1 MPSLL
6 VPIFPLAIC
15 RETAFDVCPGWDNSY
30 VTFSL
35 PFPTEL
41 PVVLPY
47 SSEVQG
53 FFTPL
58 SLGTTSLQ
66 SAFPYWAPHRF
77 HTSRVHLVLF
87 TQQTL
92 EDQLCHTKRPA
103 RLIIPSLDVSFL
115 VVLWSFWW
123 CRHYRE
129 RQDRGRG
136 GLLSKLEWTKV
147 ENAQQ
152 HKCLWVKTRRR
163 WHWCQLSSWPHVS
176 TIT

>member
-6 VPIFPLAIC
+6 VPIFPLAIR

-30 VTFSL
+30 VIFSL
-35 PFPTEL
+35 PFLTEL

-58 SLGTTSLQ
+58 LLGITSLQ
-66 SAFPYWAPHRF
+66 SAFPYWASHRF
-77 HTSRVHLVLF
+77 HTSRFHLVLF

-92 EDQLCHTKRPA
+92 EDQLVCHTKSPA
-103 RLIIPSLDVSFL
+103 LLIITFLDVSFL

-123 CRHYRE
+123 CRRYRE
-129 RQDRGRG
+129 RQVRERG

-152 HKCLWVKTRRR
+152 HKCLLGKDQKEVT
-163 WHWCQLSSWPHVS
+163 LMS
-176 TIT
+176 TV